1 MTPHA
6 GALADTRMP
15 DFLPFLFPAALIAVA
30 LYFRS
35 RQGHAPT
42 GTERRAAL
50 AWLLL
55 RRLVCFS
62 ACLLC
67 VVAVAL
73 CGYAALQSMSAT
85 AAIGAVLALS
95 MSFVFAHWGMYG
107 TGRPHSSMADDKP
120 VHEARRKR
128 YGWRW

>member
-1 MTPHA
+1 
-6 GALADTRMP
+6 MP

-30 LYFRS
+30 VYFRS
-35 RQGHAPT
+35 REGHAPT
-42 GTERRAAL
+42 STERRAAL

-62 ACLLC
+62 ASLLC
-67 VVAVAL
+67 VVVAAL
-73 CGYAALQSMSAT
+73 CGYAALQSVSAM
-85 AAIGAVLALS
+85 AMIGSVLALS
-95 MSFVFAHWGMYG
+95 MAFVFAHWGRYG
-107 TGRPHSSMADDKP
+107 TGRPHSSVADDKP